1 MVFKWMVIKK
11 KQRAFPDVWMVV
23 KTVYYES
30 LLKSTWNQN
39 LDVHLLRLDRCL
51 KKRQMVTVKFSS
63 THPSWSKL
71 KKNILFSLITAWIE
85 NEDFFSFLLALLRLK
100 HFSVYAPK
108 SRPICFYFFLKAIFF
123 FCCCAVRMFGRKIPP
138 RPLRRKMRQPWW
150 SEMRRST
157 WRCWINA
164 RTITAP
170 PLKATL
176 CSLYGGS

>member
-1 MVFKWMVIKK
+1 MKSEFRRSFAATWQVSEKKTNGDSKIFFYSSILIKIKK
-11 KQRAFPDVWMVV
+11 KYLVFFDHSMDRKRGLFFIFTCSSVTEALFRICPKVQTNM
-23 KTVYYES
+23 
-30 LLKSTWNQN
+30 LL
-39 LDVHLLRLDRCL
+39 
-51 KKRQMVTVKFSS
+51 F
-63 THPSWSKL
+63 
-71 KKNILFSLITAWIE
+71 
-85 NEDFFSFLLALLRLK
+85 
-100 HFSVYAPK
+100 
-108 SRPICFYFFLKAIFF
+108 FFLRWFF